1 MATPALAE
9 FGSDSLRA
17 EFLAPSIA
25 GDLVSCIAVS
35 EPEAGSDVAAIRT
48 RAVRSGSDLI
58 ITGHK
63 MWITS
68 GEQTCVANVCFR
80 REVPARCIIG
90 EEGRGFFYQMLQFQD
105 ERLVAAAVLL
115 EPLQRCIAL
124 TAKYASE
131 RKLFGSTVLDQQ
143 TVHFTLAELQSEVEA
158 VRALLYRA
166 VLSRLNG
173 DDVTL
178 LASMT
183 KLKAGRLARVVTDS
197 CLQFWG
203 GNGFTW
209 DNPVCRMHRDLRL
222 HSVGAGA
229 DEVMLSII
237 CKHMG
242 IAPQKPRF

>member
-1 MATPALAE
+1 MHSSDTAE
-9 FGSDSLRA
+9 IFFDN
-17 EFLAPSIA
+17 
-25 GDLVSCIAVS
+25 
-35 EPEAGSDVAAIRT
+35 
-48 RAVRSGSDLI
+48 VR
-58 ITGHK
+58 
-63 MWITS
+63 
-68 GEQTCVANVCFR
+68 
-80 REVPARCIIG
+80 VPASCIIG

-105 ERLVAAAVLL
+105 ERSLL
-115 EPLQRCIAL
+115 EPLQRPY
-124 TAKYASE
+124 TS
-131 RKLFGSTVLDQQ
+131 RWQNFSQKLKPFEPFSTD
-143 TVHFTLAELQSEVEA
+143 FSSA
-158 VRALLYRA
+158 
-166 VLSRLNG
+166 